1 MAEYIKA
8 VCPHCGKEM
17 QIPSDLE
24 EFSCLY
30 CGDRVRKEVMLELQN
45 TREGRYEEERAYL
58 KERLP
63 QTVTHYLPYS
73 KKITKKEF
81 FGAFETYESENRK
94 ILEHLDI
101 CARLDPLG
109 VEHCMEEVCKELLD
123 GVEAELSGDKKWS
136 SKSKRDELLFD
147 TRVVMAIFLTPL
159 VKKRRLETAEPFRK
173 ELNRQWLERYPKHK
187 WIPGDYDVLAEGF
200 KKKKLCFITTATCRF
215 DGKPD
220 DCEELTAFRAFRD
233 GWLTAHGGEAE
244 IARYYEIAPSIV
256 TCIDHCDDPAEI
268 YSLIREKW
276 LNPCAEAIREGRN
289 EDCRRIYTEM
299 VTTLQEKYYL
309 S

>member
-1 MAEYIKA
+1 MAEYIKTL
-8 VCPHCGKEM
+8 CPQCGKEL

-30 CGDRVRKEVMLELQN
+30 CGERIRKQVEQEPQED
-45 TREGRYEEERAYL
+45 REGRFEEERAYL
-58 KERLP
+58 KEHLP
-63 QTVTHYLPYS
+63 QTVTQYLPYA

-81 FGAFETYESENRK
+81 FAAFETYETENRP
-94 ILEHLDI
+94 ILEHLDT

-109 VEHCMEEVCKELLD
+109 AEHCMEDVCKELLD
-123 GVEAELSGDKKWS
+123 GVEKELSENKKWN
-136 SKSKRDELLFD
+136 SKSKKDELLFN

-159 VKKRRLETAEPFRK
+159 VRRRKLETAEVFRE
-173 ELNRQWLERYPKHK
+173 ELNKQWLARYPKHK

-233 GWLTAHGGEAE
+233 GWLTAHGGEGD
-244 IARYYEIAPSIV
+244 ISRYYEVAPSIV
-256 TCIDHCDDPAEI
+256 TCIDHCDDAAEV
-268 YSLIREKW
+268 YGMIRENW

-299 VTTLQEKYYL
+299 VRALREKYYL